1 MRLIIVSGLSGSG
14 KSVALNMLEDLDFY
28 CIDNIP
34 APLLGSVISEIIAT
48 RDPAYDL
55 TAVGVDARNR
65 PADIDAVPQ
74 LVEKLRIDGVHCE
87 ILFLHADDNILLK
100 RYSETRRKH
109 PLSGRDLSLRE
120 AIHRERELLAPIRE
134 TADVILDTTR
144 TSVHELRDSVR
155 LRIEKRT
162 QSQLSLLFESFGYK
176 HGIPSD
182 ADFVFDVRCLPNPYW
197 DHALRPWSGRD
208 QPVIEFLEQQLSVR
222 NMVADLVTFLDR
234 WIPAFK
240 QSNRSYMTVAIG
252 CTGGQ
257 HRSVYV
263 AERLAA
269 HFSDSYDHVLTR
281 HTELAAHPGEV
292 FGGSTTG

>member
-14 KSVALNMLEDLDFY
+14 KSVALHMLEDLDFY

-34 APLLGSVISEIIAT
+34 AVLLTSVISEIIAT
-48 RDPAYDL
+48 RDRAYDL

-74 LVEKLRIDGVHCE
+74 LVEKLRSDGVGCE
-87 ILFLHADDNILLK
+87 VLFLHADDDILLK

-109 PLSGRDLSLRE
+109 PLSGRGLSLRE
-120 AIHRERELLAPIRE
+120 AIARERQLLAPIRDA
-134 TADVILDTTR
+134 ADLIIDTTR
-144 TSVHELRDSVR
+144 SSVHELRDAVR
-155 LRIEKRT
+155 SRIEPRAEGK
-162 QSQLSLLFESFGYK
+162 LSLLFESFGYK

-197 DHALRPWSGRD
+197 DNVLRPWSGKD
-208 QPVIEFLEQQLSVR
+208 APVVEYLEGQADVR
-222 NMVADLVTFLDR
+222 RMLADITAFLDA

-240 QSNRSYMTVAIG
+240 QSSRSYLTVAIG

-257 HRSVYV
+257 HRSVYI
-263 AERLAA
+263 AEQLAA
-269 HFSDSYDHVLTR
+269 HFSASYDHVLTR
-281 HTELAAHPGEV
+281 HTELSAHSGDL
-292 FGGSTTG
+292 FDA